1 MSLINFLLSSA
12 IGLLAFRS
20 FNIILIWS
28 VIANSENNSVALG
41 LVVALMW
48 AFNLVSSPFSGDFLD
63 KYRKRSVLIVGAVL
77 SITFTILFVGNLI
90 YHDSS
95 LVLMS
100 VCASVLA
107 ATNSITSSSINSVIP
122 FIAER
127 SQLTRAIGLAST
139 FNSLQT
145 IIGALLGGSLIAFF
159 GVTLAGV
166 LVLGLYVVSLSLLI
180 FVHIEEPERESCP
193 VQHDEPVFFK
203 RMIAGFKILYH
214 INCER
219 VMCYAAMI
227 INFVLTPLF
236 MVVIPFYV
244 VEELHADAKVLA
256 VFEATFAVGMLL
268 GATVLSRVDFNTHR
282 RIYPIVVGDILMGLG
297 VIGFSLFEAIPLK
310 ALCLSVAGFGLTS
323 DNVAFHGVRAF
334 AAPDSHRARL
344 EGAIFF
350 LCIATIPLGS
360 QFFGYLI
367 HLANGPQLDWV
378 LMAIGLLITATSILP
393 LLSTHTLDIL
403 KLSNRELDQ
412 LYTNRYPAA
421 FED

>member
-48 AFNLVSSPFSGDFLD
+48 AFNLVSLPFSGDFLD

-166 LVLGLYVVSLSLLI
+166 LVSWTI
-180 FVHIEEPERESCP
+180 
-193 VQHDEPVFFK
+193 
-203 RMIAGFKILYH
+203 
-214 INCER
+214 
-219 VMCYAAMI
+219 
-227 INFVLTPLF
+227 
-236 MVVIPFYV
+236 
-244 VEELHADAKVLA
+244 
-256 VFEATFAVGMLL
+256 
-268 GATVLSRVDFNTHR
+268 R
-282 RIYPIVVGDILMGLG
+282 RIPIV
-297 VIGFSLFEAIPLK
+297 
-310 ALCLSVAGFGLTS
+310 
-323 DNVAFHGVRAF
+323 
-334 AAPDSHRARL
+334 
-344 EGAIFF
+344 
-350 LCIATIPLGS
+350 
-360 QFFGYLI
+360 
-367 HLANGPQLDWV
+367 ANFC
-378 LMAIGLLITATSILP
+378 AYRRT
-393 LLSTHTLDIL
+393 
-403 KLSNRELDQ
+403 
-412 LYTNRYPAA
+412 
-421 FED
+421 